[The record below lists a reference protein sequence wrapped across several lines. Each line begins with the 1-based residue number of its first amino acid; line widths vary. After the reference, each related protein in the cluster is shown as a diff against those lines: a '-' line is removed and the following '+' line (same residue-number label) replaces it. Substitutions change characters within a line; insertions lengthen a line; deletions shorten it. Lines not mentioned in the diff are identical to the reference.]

1 MDNVQKVC
9 YFKNLELFNYVLSPN
24 IRTLDSYERIK
35 NGVVM
40 IFLRH
45 YSGIRQEELKNNIKI
60 PV

>member
-1 MDNVQKVC
+1 MDNVQKV

-40 IFLRH
+40 IFFKALFR
-45 YSGIRQEELKNNIKI
+45 YSPGGTEE
-60 PV
+60 